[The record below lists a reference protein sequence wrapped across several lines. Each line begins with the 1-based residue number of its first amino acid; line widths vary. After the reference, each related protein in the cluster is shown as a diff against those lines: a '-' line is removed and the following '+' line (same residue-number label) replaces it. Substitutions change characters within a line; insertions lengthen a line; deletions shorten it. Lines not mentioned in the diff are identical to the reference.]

1 MAKLVTL
8 MEQHLDRQP
17 PTVVI
22 QATTWWETVI
32 VHVKLQECGLEV
44 HLPVKVC
51 NLLTITYVRLMHLFL
66 YTTVFIAHKHMP
78 DEMGITIFFQ
88 IHDVRHS
95 ICVHSHAYK
104 ILSYY
109 NGWRVNL
116 SQSLFN
122 KHFLSNYAADMHQ

>member
-8 MEQHLDRQP
+8 MEQHFERQP

-32 VHVKLQECGLEV
+32 AHVKLQECGLGV

-66 YTTVFIAHKHMP
+66 CTTVFIAHKHMP
-78 DEMGITIFFQ
+78 GERVITSFFQ
-88 IHDVRHS
+88 IHDVRRS
-95 ICVHSHAYK
+95 VCVHS
-104 ILSYY
+104 
-109 NGWRVNL
+109 
-116 SQSLFN
+116 
-122 KHFLSNYAADMHQ
+122 YA